1 MNRQPVLARDACAML
16 GIEGKLLHINVLRY
30 LLGTC
35 TGTPDQ
41 VRATLATAEVIA

>member
-1 MNRQPVLARDACAML
+1 MNRRPVLARDACAMPS
-16 GIEGKLLHINVLRY
+16 IKGKLLHINVLRY

-41 VRATLATAEVIA
+41 IRATLAIAEVIA